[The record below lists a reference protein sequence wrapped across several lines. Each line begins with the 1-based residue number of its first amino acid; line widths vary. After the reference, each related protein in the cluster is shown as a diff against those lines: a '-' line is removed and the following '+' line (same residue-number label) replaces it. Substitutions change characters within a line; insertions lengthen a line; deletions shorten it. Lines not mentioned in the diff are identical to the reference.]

1 MSGLPEDEDS
11 ASDGEEDRGSRL
23 RNQPQ
28 EPPRLAEEAAPEL
41 SVGAE
46 EPFSDE
52 ASEKPM
58 GALAHDASSPGP
70 SEEDVSKDSEEDR
83 STEATTPPRVSE
95 EVELETLRDLGGGI
109 SEGQAVSGADKHEQ
123 VDLEPSRETEPQEA
137 EDVIVESLKKS
148 DQALPEDPEV
158 LGPTI
163 SELRV
168 GFPEEAQEG
177 SLTKQHDRTKP
188 ERVEQTEPEFLSGE
202 LRISMENADLQPP
215 ELTKADVPR
224 ETQRKSPEEERTEP
238 SEQVKPE
245 VPEEEPRKHTEET
258 AQEPLVETKAET
270 SEEIQ
275 GKSAKE
281 SGTKPSEQTKAES
294 PEETQRKPSE
304 ELGTELSEQV
314 KPEFPGEEPRK
325 PTEEAAAQK
334 PLEETKAETPEETQR
349 KSAEKLGTELLE
361 QAKPE
366 FPEERK
372 RKSIV
377 ESGTEPS
384 EQTKPEFPEEKQRKT
399 TEELGTEPSE
409 QTKPEFQEER
419 QRKSDELL
427 GTEVSEHTVAE
438 FPKETQRKSNEVLGK
453 EASEHTV
460 AEFPEETHRKSDEV
474 LGKEASEHTVA
485 EFPEDTHRKS
495 PEYKRTEPSKQV
507 KPEFSEEEP
516 RKSIGEA
523 EPPEQTKAEFPEEI
537 QRKSDKELGTE
548 PSELVKPEFPE
559 EEARKSL
566 DFQEP
571 LEEAKAETPE
581 ETQKKS
587 TEELRTIPQDLVKPE
602 FSEERKKKSIESG
615 TEPSEQTKVKFP
627 EDKPNLSTE
636 DTQRKSTRE
645 KVPDSLDKTKSK
657 FSKEKLRKSI
667 EEDFKPSEK
676 TKLERTQIAEKVL
689 ESLEDIRPTDQK
701 YEARK
706 LSEHIASIIQEFNP
720 EESLTKL
727 SEIGGR
733 PLGQT
738 KLEVPK
744 KKLEESVED
753 ISQVSPQ
760 RNKLGVQEE
769 SETELTQTIELLYT
783 VLSQFRGEKRIEY
796 KEEQQEAKKFKR
808 YAKVRLEQLRKR
820 KISFKEYHRYSRGS
834 DFTESRTSEASLSLQ
849 QDFYPDLQNFTVFS
863 DSCQGSLQSEESEE
877 SFRESS
883 VGSPKSE
890 ELKSEESSELPAE
903 VLEWSPE
910 NVAAWIS
917 QLGFPQYKECFTTN
931 FISGRKLIHVNCSNL
946 PQMGIT
952 DFEDM
957 KVISRHVRELLGIEE
972 PVFRRSIRFPYRDNV
987 GLFLEQKAH
996 SGEHSDSLTFSEF
1009 VEKARLQDYAVKA
1022 TDPVKVLTDTEQLSE
1037 KLHKLKRSS

>member
-52 ASEKPM
+52 ASEKPL

-258 AQEPLVETKAET
+258 AQEP
-270 SEEIQ
+270 
-275 GKSAKE
+275 
-281 SGTKPSEQTKAES
+281 PEQTKAES

-349 KSAEKLGTELLE
+349 KSAENKI
-361 QAKPE
+361 
-366 FPEERK
+366 
-372 RKSIV
+372 SIQI
-377 ESGTEPS
+377 S
-384 EQTKPEFPEEKQRKT
+384 KT
-399 TEELGTEPSE
+399 
-409 QTKPEFQEER
+409 
-419 QRKSDELL
+419 
-427 GTEVSEHTVAE
+427 
-438 FPKETQRKSNEVLGK
+438 
-453 EASEHTV
+453 
-460 AEFPEETHRKSDEV
+460 
-474 LGKEASEHTVA
+474 
-485 EFPEDTHRKS
+485 
-495 PEYKRTEPSKQV
+495 
-507 KPEFSEEEP
+507 
-516 RKSIGEA
+516 
-523 EPPEQTKAEFPEEI
+523 
-537 QRKSDKELGTE
+537 
-548 PSELVKPEFPE
+548 
-559 EEARKSL
+559 SL
-566 DFQEP
+566 CSAIP
-571 LEEAKAETPE
+571 AKAHY
-581 ETQKKS
+581 
-587 TEELRTIPQDLVKPE
+587 R
-602 FSEERKKKSIESG
+602 
-615 TEPSEQTKVKFP
+615 
-627 EDKPNLSTE
+627 
-636 DTQRKSTRE
+636 
-645 KVPDSLDKTKSK
+645 
-657 FSKEKLRKSI
+657 
-667 EEDFKPSEK
+667 
-676 TKLERTQIAEKVL
+676 
-689 ESLEDIRPTDQK
+689 
-701 YEARK
+701 
-706 LSEHIASIIQEFNP
+706 
-720 EESLTKL
+720 
-727 SEIGGR
+727 
-733 PLGQT
+733 
-738 KLEVPK
+738 
-744 KKLEESVED
+744 
-753 ISQVSPQ
+753 
-760 RNKLGVQEE
+760 
-769 SETELTQTIELLYT
+769 
-783 VLSQFRGEKRIEY
+783 
-796 KEEQQEAKKFKR
+796 
-808 YAKVRLEQLRKR
+808 
-820 KISFKEYHRYSRGS
+820 
-834 DFTESRTSEASLSLQ
+834 
-849 QDFYPDLQNFTVFS
+849 
-863 DSCQGSLQSEESEE
+863 
-877 SFRESS
+877 
-883 VGSPKSE
+883 SE
-890 ELKSEESSELPAE
+890 ELKSEESSELPVE

-1022 TDPVKVLTDTEQLSE
+1022 TDPNLPVLPSNPPFDMPSELPSDAPFEPPCEPPTGQPSDTPYDTP
-1037 KLHKLKRSS
+1037 